1 MSKPNFVRALVPYS
15 FLSCSLSLDSFSSF
29 SFVFLPNPWVLPPS
43 SLVLPAFFPCS
54 PSPSSFLP
62 PYSFLLLS
70 FFVLFFY
77 NPSSQ
82 SFPPS
87 LYLFYPSSVL
97 LLPTFLLVSLSSCL
111 LHPFLPPPSLPVL
124 HLCCIVS
131 SSHVFLLCSFVIVCV
146 IVLCLGIIALCM
158 SLQVVVLPFVHICSG
173 AVILSNVR
181 WLQSVRYMP
190 QMYSCVFLSCCLF
203 CYHVRNVRAQ
213 VSLVFKTTFRD
224 KRITCLNFTAFPRVT
239 QPWRCVVLVRRHL
252 AQELR

>member
-15 FLSCSLSLDSFSSF
+15 FLSCSLSLDSVSSF

-62 PYSFLLLS
+62 PYSFLLLT

-97 LLPTFLLVSLSSCL
+97 LLPTFLLVPLSSCL

-158 SLQVVVLPFVHICSG
+158 SLQVVVLPFVYHLLWCSDIVKCQMVTVGSIHASNVFMCFFVVLLVLLLRAQCPCSG
-173 AVILSNVR
+173 EFGV
-181 WLQSVRYMP
+181 
-190 QMYSCVFLSCCLF
+190 
-203 CYHVRNVRAQ
+203 
-213 VSLVFKTTFRD
+213 
-224 KRITCLNFTAFPRVT
+224 
-239 QPWRCVVLVRRHL
+239 
-252 AQELR
+252 